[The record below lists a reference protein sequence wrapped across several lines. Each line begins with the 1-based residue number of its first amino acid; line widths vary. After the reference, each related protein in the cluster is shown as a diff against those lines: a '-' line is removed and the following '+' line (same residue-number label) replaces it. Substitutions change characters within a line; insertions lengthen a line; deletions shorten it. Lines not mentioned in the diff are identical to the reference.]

1 MRIAW
6 DLRVKT
12 TGYPDAVGTQTEAM
26 SNSTPLDSHPHQLAS
41 GPVART
47 FRHVISRWPAVL
59 GLLALLA
66 NLASG
71 ADPHVTAM
79 IIIIAATCYLGAA
92 VLGSQRS
99 VWVMVIITSAAVMLA
114 KLTGLDPTATL
125 IVMGIGLAA
134 FGLIRFTGIQ
144 RRTIGVQALGFLGYT
159 AIGLAAMMSSPT
171 WTIYLAAAA
180 ALGHTGWDVAHFI
193 RNKVVSRSLAE
204 ACFVLDL
211 GLAVALLASAWA
223 ASLQ

>member
-1 MRIAW
+1 MNN
-6 DLRVKT
+6 T
-12 TGYPDAVGTQTEAM
+12 TH
-26 SNSTPLDSHPHQLAS
+26 LDSHLHQPAA
-41 GPVART
+41 GRVARG
-47 FRHVISRWPAVL
+47 FRHVISRWPSAL

-99 VWVMVIITSAAVMLA
+99 VWVMVIVASAAVVLA

-125 IVMGIGLAA
+125 IVIGIGLSV
-134 FGLIRFTGIQ
+134 FGLIRAAGTH
-144 RRTIGVQALGFLGYT
+144 RRAIVVQTVGFLGYT
-159 AIGLAAMMSSPT
+159 AIGLAAMMSGTT
-171 WTIYLAAAA
+171 WTICLAAIAA
-180 ALGHTGWDVAHFI
+180 IGHTAWDVAHFV

-211 GLAVALLASAWA
+211 GLAVALLASAW
-223 ASLQ
+223 SGLPH

>member
-1 MRIAW
+1 MNN
-6 DLRVKT
+6 T
-12 TGYPDAVGTQTEAM
+12 TH
-26 SNSTPLDSHPHQLAS
+26 LDSHLPQPAA
-41 GPVART
+41 GRVARG
-47 FRHVISRWPAVL
+47 FQHVISRWPSAL

-99 VWVMVIITSAAVMLA
+99 VWVMVIVASAAVVLA

-125 IVMGIGLAA
+125 IVIGIGLSV
-134 FGLIRFTGIQ
+134 FGLIRAAGTH
-144 RRTIGVQALGFLGYT
+144 RRAIVVQTVGFLGYT
-159 AIGLAAMMSSPT
+159 AIGLAAMMSGTT
-171 WTIYLAAAA
+171 WTICLAAIAA
-180 ALGHTGWDVAHFI
+180 IGHTAWDVAHFV

-211 GLAVALLASAWA
+211 GLAVALLASAW
-223 ASLQ
+223 SGLPH